1 MCVIFRLQQVSS
13 SSEACIPHG
22 NNPSSTPAKHP
33 RSNAHLLQ
41 QHTIPHT
48 TVAVATT
55 IIKDAMVTYRTLQ
68 SERPK
73 HTKSFVNTLLWDVK
87 VLSGRL
93 PLTTVALRLSKLGSD
108 EVLHPERVADAAPR
122 ERVTLAVTRAVELAD
137 WGGRRQGRRRLH
149 QSHSTSHAVAALPS
163 PTDRIHPPGL
173 EDEEVVLL
181 FAQFVAQAQCNA
193 EAGHRGAP
201 WTAGHQE
208 DQPRAGVCEQSVPA
222 KIS

>member
-1 MCVIFRLQQVSS
+1 MCVIFRLQQVST

-73 HTKSFVNTLLWDVK
+73 HTKSFVHTLLWAMLRDVMDGC
-87 VLSGRL
+87 LSPQL
-93 PLTTVALRLSKLGSD
+93 LSASPNWALTKFSIQNGWQTQR
-108 EVLHPERVADAAPR
+108 R
-122 ERVTLAVTRAVELAD
+122 EN
-137 WGGRRQGRRRLH
+137 G
-149 QSHSTSHAVAALPS
+149 SHSP
-163 PTDRIHPPGL
+163 
-173 EDEEVVLL
+173 
-181 FAQFVAQAQCNA
+181 
-193 EAGHRGAP
+193 
-201 WTAGHQE
+201 
-208 DQPRAGVCEQSVPA
+208 
-222 KIS
+222 